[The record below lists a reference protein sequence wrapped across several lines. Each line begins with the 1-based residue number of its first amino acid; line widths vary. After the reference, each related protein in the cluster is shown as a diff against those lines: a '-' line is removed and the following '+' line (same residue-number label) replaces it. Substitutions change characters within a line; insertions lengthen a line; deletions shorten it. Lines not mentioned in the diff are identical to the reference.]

1 MQKGTLVGAQYAEI
15 LEEVLRQS
23 VQAKGSG
30 MEGLQAVGHGAARRD
45 DGLGVPLLKSLATC
59 SENEAEGSGTEGE
72 SPEDSL

>member
-1 MQKGTLVGAQYAEI
+1 VQEGTLVGAQNAKI

-59 SENEAEGSGTEGE
+59 SESQAESAETEGGP
-72 SPEDSL
+72 PEDSL